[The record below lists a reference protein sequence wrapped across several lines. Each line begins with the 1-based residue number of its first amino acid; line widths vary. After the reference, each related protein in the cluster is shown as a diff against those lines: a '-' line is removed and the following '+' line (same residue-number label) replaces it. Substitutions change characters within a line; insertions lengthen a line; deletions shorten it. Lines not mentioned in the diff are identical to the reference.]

1 MSPWLMVWRMTE
13 HVGFNRGPAGLVTSS
28 VWRLGRAAESERRY
42 YRHAMIPLDLDP
54 QPTPEVSATLKRGV
68 MVSNC
73 LTSS

>member
-1 MSPWLMVWRMTE
+1 
-13 HVGFNRGPAGLVTSS
+13 
-28 VWRLGRAAESERRY
+28 
-42 YRHAMIPLDLDP
+42 MIPLDLDP